1 MDIKTLAK
9 KPELLEV
16 VLDGEDIVKEYGEPI
31 TFYMKDFVD
40 INTYFDFF
48 RSQSEK
54 DGKELNQLLAKLIL
68 NKEGKPVLKE
78 EEFFPVDITIAA
90 LTKIN
95 ETLGKSKAKSLIQ
108 NDGTPQK

>member
-9 KPELLEV
+9 KPELVEV
-16 VLDGEDIVKEYGEPI
+16 VLDGEDILKEYGEPI

-48 RSQSEK
+48 RSQQEKSGEELTKLLGKIILTK
-54 DGKELNQLLAKLIL
+54 DGDV
-68 NKEGKPVLKE
+68 VLSDGE
-78 EEFFPVDITIAA
+78 TFPIDITLAA

-95 ETLGKSKAKSLIQ
+95 ETLGKSRAKSLIP
-108 NDGTPQK
+108 NNGKSPK

>member
-1 MDIKTLAK
+1 MDIKQLAK
-9 KPELLEV
+9 KPELIEIV
-16 VLDGEDIVKEYGEPI
+16 IDDEAIVKEYGETI

-54 DGKELNQLLAKLIL
+54 SGDELTAMLQKLIL
-68 NKEGKPVLKE
+68 NAEGQPVLNE
-78 EEFFPVDITIAA
+78 GDAFPIDITIAA

-95 ETLGKSKAKSLIQ
+95 ERLGKSRTKQS
-108 NDGTPQK
+108 TPSSGAQPE

>member
-1 MDIKTLAK
+1 MDIKKLAK
-9 KPELLEV
+9 KPELVEV

-48 RSQSEK
+48 RSQNEK
-54 DGKELNQLLAKLIL
+54 SGDELTKLMASIIL
-68 NKEGKPVLKE
+68 NKDGKPVLAE
-78 EEFFPVDITIAA
+78 GEGFPIDISIAA

-95 ETLGKSKAKSLIQ
+95 ETLGKSKTKSLIQ
-108 NDGTPQK
+108 NDGKPQK

>member
-1 MDIKTLAK
+1 MDIKQFAK
-9 KPELLEV
+9 KPELIEV
-16 VLDGEDIVKEYGEPI
+16 KLDGDNIVKEYGEPI

-54 DGKELNQLLAKLIL
+54 SGDELAQLLAKIIL
-68 NKEGKPVLKE
+68 NKDAKPVLGPDE
-78 EEFFPVDITIAA
+78 TFPIDITIAA

-95 ETLGKSKAKSLIQ
+95 ETLGKSKTKSLTQ
-108 NDGTPQK
+108 SNGTQPE